1 MSQNC
6 HLKYLIYLSRI
17 YRVRLVVCDLNFKV
31 KLRFCGNLVGA
42 RSKTLQDPRKTK
54 Q

>member
-6 HLKYLIYLSRI
+6 HLSDYFYLSQI
-17 YRVRLVVCDLNFKV
+17 YRVRLVVCDLNLKV
-31 KLRFCGNLVGA
+31 RLRFYGNLVGA